1 MRLLLVGMHFN
12 PPAKIVLQALPS
24 GAKVELRP
32 EPTNPYD
39 ENAVEVWVFP
49 DEFEEAVLKFNA
61 TELMGSGFDVDE
73 IMRGDALRLGHIAA
87 SGKKPILKAALTVA
101 GLQGNVEFLTAVNE
115 KFDGEWPQFGT
126 LAFVGE
132 YPIVTFD
139 DVSDAIKSLREI
151 ADDIYNV
158 GGMTAE
164 QRKEFDD

>member
-49 DEFEEAVLKFNA
+49 DEIEEGVLKLNA
-61 TELMGSGFDVDE
+61 TELLGSGFDVDE
-73 IMRGDALRLGHIAA
+73 IMQGPSLRLGHVGA
-87 SGKKPILKAALTVA
+87 SGKKPIMKAALTVA
-101 GLQGNVEFLTAVNE
+101 GLQGNVEFLAATAAKE
-115 KFDGEWPQFGT
+115 AEWPQFGT

-132 YPIVTFD
+132 YPIVTYD
-139 DVSDAIKSLREI
+139 
-151 ADDIYNV
+151 
-158 GGMTAE
+158 
-164 QRKEFDD
+164 